1 MKNIIKRI
9 LKEENNRIID
19 RVVEHFI
26 KTRCNIKRY
35 RIGPHRVFIDI
46 GDRIDPYEFN
56 VGYINS
62 ELHDFIN
69 HKDIKGRE
77 LLDST
82 GLWYSGEYP
91 KYHNNM
97 LKTLRSYGLNDDEVI
112 ETYIQI
118 LTKLKDKLLENYYE
132 YKLGTDPL

>member
-1 MKNIIKRI
+1 MKKIIRRI

-35 RIGPHRVFIDI
+35 RIGPDKVFIDI
-46 GDRIDPYEFN
+46 DRMKDTYYEFN

-77 LLDST
+77 LLNST
-82 GLWYSGEYP
+82 ELYHSGEYP
-91 KYHNNM
+91 NYHNNM
-97 LKTLRSYGLNDDEVI
+97 LKTLRSYGLTDDEVI

-118 LTKLKDKLLENYYE
+118 LSKLKDKLLMYGYE
-132 YKLGTDPL
+132 

>member
-26 KTRCNIKRY
+26 KNRCNIKRY
-35 RIGPHRVFIDI
+35 RIGPDRVFIDI
-46 GDRIDPYEFN
+46 DSRMDPYDFN

-69 HKDIKGRE
+69 HKEIKE
-77 LLDST
+77 LDMLNST
-82 GLWYSGEYP
+82 GLYHSGEYP

-118 LTKLKDKLLENYYE
+118 LSKIKDKLLEN
-132 YKLGTDPL
+132 D

>member
-26 KTRCNIKRY
+26 KTRCEFVGTYK
-35 RIGPHRVFIDI
+35 VFIDI
-46 GDRIDPYEFN
+46 SDEISYEFS

-82 GLWYSGEYP
+82 GLWNSGEYP

-97 LKTLRSYGLNDDEVI
+97 LKTLRSYGLTDDEVI

-118 LTKLKDKLLENYYE
+118 LSKLKDKLLMYGYE
-132 YKLGTDPL
+132 

>member
-1 MKNIIKRI
+1 MKKIIRRI

-19 RVVEHFI
+19 KVVNHFI
-26 KTRCNIKRY
+26 KTRCDIKRY
-35 RIGPHRVFIDI
+35 RIVPYKVFIDI
-46 GDRIDPYEFN
+46 DNTIYPYEFN

-62 ELHDFIN
+62 ELHDFTN

-82 GLWYSGEYP
+82 VLWNAGEYT

-97 LKTLRSYGLNDDEVI
+97 LKTLRSYGLTDDEVI

-118 LTKLKDKLLENYYE
+118 LSKLKDKLLE
-132 YKLGTDPL
+132 T